1 MSAHKQAWAGPA
13 RAIVF
18 VCAAFAPLAHAAPKL
33 ETTPLRQ
40 VVAQNAALPAA
51 PRIADEAFS
60 RRARL
65 REVKLSPDGA
75 WLAWVEA
82 DGQSQHL
89 NLTDTRTQASKRL
102 LTYTGRQEAHW
113 ATDSGALFIDS
124 GDGLAVIALADGAA
138 GKIAAFDRKLA
149 QQFVAADPVRPRA
162 ALAEEFDRAANA
174 WRLLRI
180 GADGSRETLY
190 EGPAKLGDFLLD
202 GAGELAF
209 IRTLD
214 AQYNQ
219 VVSRKTGGKWVEVT
233 RCKRLRACG
242 LVWAS
247 ADKRRLQMLVNHDDD
262 RKALVEIDVLTKARR
277 LVHSDPAQLS
287 DLRTVL
293 VSPGTQ
299 KPMFAL
305 YDMPRRRIHGLSA
318 DARRMAADIA
328 RRFPDTTIGIEAS
341 DTSARILLTERGAR
355 LPHERYWLYDRA
367 QRSFA
372 PVLEAER
379 QLGNPIPEQH
389 LARKIPLHY
398 RASDG
403 ALVHGYLSLPPGK
416 AAAGLPLLTMVHG
429 GPWTSV
435 DDGYSG
441 LVQLL
446 VNRGIAVFQP
456 NFRASTG
463 YGDKYM
469 LAPKNDFGNGRVQ
482 ADIIDGV
489 RWLQANGVGDSKK
502 LAIVGDSFGG
512 YSTLLALTNT
522 PDLFQFGMATVA
534 PTDFARTLRL
544 AASAGG
550 AMGGADVPF
559 SLTLAEM
566 GIDLDDA
573 AAMKRISDA
582 APAAHAAKVTRPLL
596 LLAGGKDDK
605 VEIAAVTDYVARL
618 QGLGKPVSLLV
629 DPDEGHNPR
638 KPIVRQAYVHLLQQ
652 MLHKYAGGPVAPEP
666 GPELKAYLGQ
676 AMKANGAL

>member
-1 MSAHKQAWAGPA
+1 MLSHTKQWAGPA
-13 RAIVF
+13 RAIVLA
-18 VCAAFAPLAHAAPKL
+18 CAALAPFAHAAPRL
-33 ETTPLRQ
+33 EATSLRQ
-40 VVAQNAALPAA
+40 VAARNEALAPA
-51 PRIADEAFS
+51 PHIGDEEFS

-65 REVKLSPDGA
+65 RDVKLSPDGA
-75 WLAWVEA
+75 WLAWVEI
-82 DGQSQHL
+82 DGQAQHL
-89 NLTDTRTQASKRL
+89 NLMDTRTQARKRL
-102 LTYTGRQEAHW
+102 LTFSGRQEAHW
-113 ATDSGALFIDS
+113 ASDSGALFIDS
-124 GDGLAVIALADGAA
+124 GDGLAVMPLADGA
-138 GKIAAFDRKLA
+138 GIRIAAFDRKLA
-149 QQFVAADPVRPRA
+149 QQFVAVDPVRPRA
-162 ALAEEFDRAANA
+162 ALAEEFDRSANA

-180 GADGSRETLY
+180 GADGNRETLY
-190 EGPAKLGDFLLD
+190 EGPRKAGDFLFD
-202 GAGELAF
+202 GTGALAF

-214 AQYNQ
+214 DQYNQ

-233 RCKRLRACG
+233 RCKRLRACS

-247 ADKRRLQMLVNHDDD
+247 ADKRRLQMLVNHADD
-262 RKALVEIDVLTKARR
+262 RKALVEIDLQTKSRL

-293 VSPGTQ
+293 VAPGTQ
-299 KPMFAL
+299 QPMYAL
-305 YDMPRRRIHGLSA
+305 YDMPQRRIYGLSA
-318 DARRMAADIA
+318 EARRVAADIA
-328 RRFPDTTIGIEAS
+328 RRFPGTTISIGAS
-341 DTSARILLTERGAR
+341 KNAARILLSERGAR

-367 QRSFA
+367 RRSFV
-372 PVLEAER
+372 PVLEQER
-379 QLGNPIPEQH
+379 LLGSPIPEQQ

-416 AAAGLPLLTMVHG
+416 AAAGLPLLTVVHG

-435 DDGYSG
+435 DNGYSAM
-441 LVQLL
+441 VQLL

-469 LAPKNDFGNGRVQ
+469 LAPKSDFGNGRVQ

-489 RWLQANGVGDSKK
+489 RWLQANGIGDEKK
-502 LAIVGDSFGG
+502 LAIMGDSFGG
-512 YSTLLALTNT
+512 YATLLALTNT

-534 PTDFARTLRL
+534 PTDFARTLQL

-550 AMGGADVPF
+550 SMGDAEVPF

-566 GIDLDDA
+566 GIRLDDA

-638 KPIVRQAYVHLLQQ
+638 KPIVRQAYAHLLQQ
-652 MLHKYAGGPVAPEP
+652 MLHRYAGGPAVPEP

-676 AMKANGAL
+676 AMKASGAL